1 MHLYLLP
8 TSPLHYLF
16 KPTPGTT
23 EPASPEAGS
32 AGATA
37 PQPRPSVWS
46 VYKQERALGSGTTS
60 TVWLA
65 RHAVSGHVVAV
76 KSIAKGR
83 VDAGKWSA
91 LWAEVDVLRK
101 VSCALSRVG

>member
-1 MHLYLLP
+1 
-8 TSPLHYLF
+8 
-16 KPTPGTT
+16 
-23 EPASPEAGS
+23 
-32 AGATA
+32 
-37 PQPRPSVWS
+37 

-101 VSCALSRVG
+101 VSCALSLGLEGREWAVSGG